1 MAKLPVPASGD
12 DGIYHVYALRYARN
26 LKRNV
31 HGNFLTPTPDMHD
44 GPMPSAYYVW
54 IMANTHRTILVDTGF
69 GARAAAE
76 RGRELDFDLIE
87 TLPRI
92 GVDPEALED
101 VILTHLHFDHAGN
114 LDRFAKARLHL
125 QEAEAA
131 YATGRC
137 MCEPLLRL
145 PFDVE
150 DVVALMR
157 RLYADR
163 VVFHDGES
171 APFPG
176 VTLHA
181 LPGHS
186 MGIQAVRVMT
196 PRGPVVLASDVT
208 HYYANLLRRAPFRIT
223 IDTMA
228 TLRSYN
234 ALMAL
239 AGGTVDRIIP
249 GHDPKVREIY
259 PLVEVGGIEL
269 SALHEPPQPRSLE
282 ELARLGG

>member
-1 MAKLPVPASGD
+1 MPKLPIPKSAE
-12 DGIYHVYALRYARN
+12 DGVYHVYALRYARN
-26 LKRNV
+26 LKRNAF
-31 HGNFLTPTPDMHD
+31 GNFMTPTPDMHD
-44 GPMPSAYYVW
+44 GPMPSDYYVW
-54 IMANTHRTILVDTGF
+54 IITNAFRTILVDTGF

-76 RGRELDFDLIE
+76 RGRQLDFDLIG
-87 TLPRI
+87 TLPKVGI
-92 GVDPEALED
+92 DPDTLED
-101 VILTHLHFDHAGN
+101 VILSHLHFDHAGN

-131 YATGRC
+131 FATGRC
-137 MCEPLLRL
+137 MCEPMLRM

-163 VVFHDGES
+163 VVFHDDGD

-196 PRGPVVLASDVT
+196 PRGVVVLASDVT

-223 IDTMA
+223 VDTMA
-228 TLRSYN
+228 TLRSYQ
-234 ALMAL
+234 ALIAL
-239 AGGTVDRIIP
+239 AGSVERIIP
-249 GHDPKVREIY
+249 GHDPKVRRIY
-259 PLVEVGGIEL
+259 PLIEVGGVEL
-269 SALHEPPQPRSLE
+269 AVLHEPPIPQTLE
-282 ELARLGG
+282 QLAQLGEG